1 VSIVF
6 FDTPDFAVPSLKA
19 LLDAG
24 ERIGLVVTQTDKV
37 KGRGHRLSAPAV
49 KRTALEAGL
58 RVSQPALLNDD
69 ALVEE
74 IASLAPEFIVVVAYG
89 KLLPTSLLKMAKY
102 GCVNVHAS
110 LLPKYRGAAPVS
122 WAIIRGEQTTGITTM
137 LMDEGLDT
145 GPTLLQRH
153 LDIGSEDT
161 TESLSQKLSVM
172 GASLLKETIAK
183 LRNGSLSPRPQSGD
197 ASYAPSLR
205 KEDGLIDWSTSASEI
220 SHFIRGMNP
229 WPGAFCR
236 VNGERL
242 KILRASPIQGRG
254 LPGVIER
261 LDKSGLVIGTG
272 GGLLSITE
280 LLPQG
285 KKPMPASAFV
295 RGRRLARGM
304 AVR

>member
-1 VSIVF
+1 MSIVF